1 MICFP
6 QIIRQKYKSAPY
18 CPHIYFFLL
27 TYISRKGKA
36 FFNLAEYQKEIGKDY
51 IRITFYLCDETE
63 LNTYKELQRVTEKNE
78 YDESNDD
85 VQQVSDDP
93 ISAEEIEK
101 ILQVDTESAIK
112 NESCDD
118 TKLLI

>member
-1 MICFP
+1 MFSTDHQTKIQVCTLP
-6 QIIRQKYKSAPY
+6 PS
-18 CPHIYFFLL
+18 HLFFLL

-51 IRITFYLCDETE
+51 KRITFYLCDETE
-63 LNTYKELQRVTEKNE
+63 FNTYEELQREIEKNE
-78 YDESNDD
+78 YDESNND

-101 ILQVDTESAIK
+101 ILQVDTESAIE
-112 NESCDD
+112 NESRDN